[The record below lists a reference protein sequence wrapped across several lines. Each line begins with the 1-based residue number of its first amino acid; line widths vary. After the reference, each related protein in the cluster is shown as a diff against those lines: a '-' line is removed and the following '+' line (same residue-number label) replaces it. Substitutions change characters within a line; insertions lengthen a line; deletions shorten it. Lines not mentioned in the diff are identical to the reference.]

1 MAEMK
6 EPVIV
11 DAVRTPV
18 GKRGKALGDWHP
30 TDLLAHT
37 LSALVDRTGLDPEM
51 VDDVIAG
58 CVRQVGE
65 QSMNIAR
72 NAVLGAGF
80 PESVPATTIDRQC
93 GSSQQAAHFAAQGI
107 MSGAYEVAVAC
118 GVESMTR
125 VPLGEAF
132 EVDGPMGPW
141 YGGYTTRRYDSGLV
155 NQGIS
160 AEKIAKK
167 WKLGRE
173 ELDEFSVESHRRADL
188 ATEEGRFEGQILPVP
203 VRAEDGSVVE
213 MVSDEGIRKNIDP
226 EKMAS
231 LEPVFDPEGV
241 ITAGNSSQI
250 SDAAA
255 ALLIMERGVAERLG
269 LRPRARFVSFAL
281 AGVDPIYMLTGPVP
295 ATHKVLERAD
305 LVLDDIDLFEINEA
319 FACIPL
325 MWQRETGADME
336 KTNVNGGSVAIGH
349 PVGST
354 GARLMTVLLNELER
368 TGGRYGLQAMC
379 EGGGQAN
386 GTIIERLD

>member
-6 EPVIV
+6 EPMIV

-18 GKRGKALGDWHP
+18 GKRGKALQDWHP
-30 TDLLAHT
+30 ADLLAYT
-37 LSALVDRTGLDPEM
+37 LSALVERTSIDPEM

-80 PESVPATTIDRQC
+80 PETVPATTIDRQC

-118 GVESMTR
+118 GVESMSR

-132 EVDGPMGPW
+132 EVGGPMGPW
-141 YGGYTTRRYDSGLV
+141 YGGYATSRYDSGLV
-155 NQGIS
+155 NQGTS
-160 AEKIAKK
+160 AEMIARK
-167 WKLGRE
+167 WKLSRQ
-173 ELDEFSVESHRRADL
+173 ELDEFSVESHRRADR
-188 ATEEGRFEGQILPVP
+188 ATEEGRFESQIVPVP
-203 VRAEDGSVVE
+203 VRTEDGSVEE
-213 MVSDEGIRKNIDP
+213 MTRDEGIRKNIDP

-255 ALLIMERGVAERLG
+255 GLLIMERRVAGRLG
-269 LRPRARFVSFAL
+269 LKPRARFVSFAL

-295 ATHKVLERAD
+295 ATHKVLERAG
-305 LVLDDIDLFEINEA
+305 LTLDDIDLFEINEA

-325 MWQRETGADME
+325 MWQRETGADLE

>member
-1 MAEMK
+1 
-6 EPVIV
+6 
-11 DAVRTPV
+11 
-18 GKRGKALGDWHP
+18 
-30 TDLLAHT
+30 
-37 LSALVDRTGLDPEM
+37 
-51 VDDVIAG
+51 
-58 CVRQVGE
+58 
-65 QSMNIAR
+65 
-72 NAVLGAGF
+72 
-80 PESVPATTIDRQC
+80 
-93 GSSQQAAHFAAQGI
+93 
-107 MSGAYEVAVAC
+107 
-118 GVESMTR
+118 
-125 VPLGEAF
+125 
-132 EVDGPMGPW
+132 MGPW
-141 YGGYTTRRYDSGLV
+141 YGGYTTSRYDSGLV
-155 NQGIS
+155 NQGTS
-160 AEKIAKK
+160 AEMIAKK
-167 WKLGRE
+167 WKLGRKD
-173 ELDEFSVESHRRADL
+173 LDEFSVESHRRADR
-188 ATEEGRFEGQILPVP
+188 ATEEGRFEGQIVPVP
-203 VRAEDGSVVE
+203 VLAEDGSVVE
-213 MVSDEGIRKNIDP
+213 MTRDEGIRKSLDP

-255 ALLIMERGVAERLG
+255 ALLIMERGLAERLG

-295 ATHKVLERAD
+295 ATHKALERAG
-305 LVLDDIDLFEINEA
+305 LAIEDIDLFEINEA

-386 GTIIERLD
+386 GTIIERL

>member
-1 MAEMK
+1 
-6 EPVIV
+6 
-11 DAVRTPV
+11 
-18 GKRGKALGDWHP
+18 
-30 TDLLAHT
+30 
-37 LSALVDRTGLDPEM
+37 M

-93 GSSQQAAHFAAQGI
+93 GSSQQAAHFVAQGI
-107 MSGAYEVAVAC
+107 MSGAYEVAIAC

-132 EVDGPMGPW
+132 DVGGPMGPW

-160 AEKIAKK
+160 AEMIAKK
-167 WKLGRE
+167 WKLSRE
-173 ELDEFSVESHRRADL
+173 ELDEFSVESHRRADR
-188 ATEEGRFEGQILPVP
+188 ATEEGRFESQIVPVP
-203 VRAEDGSVVE
+203 IRAEDGCVME
-213 MVSDEGIRKNIDP
+213 MNRDEGIRKNLDP

-231 LEPVFDPEGV
+231 LEPVFDPDGV

-255 ALLIMERGVAERLG
+255 ALLIVERGVAERLG
-269 LRPRARFVSFAL
+269 LKPRARFASFVL
-281 AGVDPIYMLTGPVP
+281 AGVDPVSMLTGPVP
-295 ATHKVLERAD
+295 VTHRALERAG
-305 LVLDDIDLFEINEA
+305 LTIDDIDLFEVNEA

-368 TGGRYGLQAMC
+368 TGGRYGLQAM
-379 EGGGQAN
+379 
-386 GTIIERLD
+386 

>member
-6 EPVIV
+6 EPMIV

-18 GKRGKALGDWHP
+18 GKRGKALQDWHP
-30 TDLLAHT
+30 ADLLAYT
-37 LSALVDRTGLDPEM
+37 LSALVERTSIDPEM

-80 PESVPATTIDRQC
+80 PETVPATTIDRQC

-118 GVESMTR
+118 GVESMSR

-132 EVDGPMGPW
+132 EVGGPMGPW
-141 YGGYTTRRYDSGLV
+141 YGGYATSRYDSGLV
-155 NQGIS
+155 NQGTS
-160 AEKIAKK
+160 AEIIARK
-167 WKLGRE
+167 WKLSRQ
-173 ELDEFSVESHRRADL
+173 ELDEFSVESHRRADR
-188 ATEEGRFEGQILPVP
+188 ATEEGRFESQIVPVP
-203 VRAEDGSVVE
+203 VRTEDGSVEE
-213 MVSDEGIRKNIDP
+213 MTRDEGIRKNIDP

-255 ALLIMERGVAERLG
+255 GLLIMERRVAGRLG
-269 LRPRARFVSFAL
+269 LKPRARFVSFAL

-295 ATHKVLERAD
+295 ATHKVLERAG
-305 LVLDDIDLFEINEA
+305 LTLDDIDLFEINEA

-325 MWQRETGADME
+325 MWQRETGADLE

>member
-1 MAEMK
+1 MVEMK

-37 LSALVDRTGLDPEM
+37 LSALVERTALDSEM

-58 CVRQVGE
+58 CVRQVDE

-107 MSGAYEVAVAC
+107 MSGAYEVAIAC

-132 EVDGPMGPW
+132 EVDGPIGPW
-141 YGGYTTRRYDSGLV
+141 YGGYTTSRYGSWLV
-155 NQGIS
+155 NQGTS

-167 WKLGRE
+167 WKLSRE
-173 ELDEFSVESHRRADL
+173 ELDEFSVESHRRADR

-203 VRAEDGSVVE
+203 IRTEDGSVVE
-213 MVSDEGIRKNIDP
+213 MTRDEGIRKNLDP

-255 ALLIMERGVAERLG
+255 ALLIMERGVAERRG

-295 ATHKVLERAD
+295 ATRKVLERAG
-305 LVLDDIDLFEINEA
+305 LALEDIDLFEVNEA

-325 MWQRETGADME
+325 MWQRETGADLE

>member
-1 MAEMK
+1 MAEMR

-18 GKRGKALGDWHP
+18 ARRGKALKDWHP

-37 LSALVDRTGLDPEM
+37 LSALVERSGIDPEM

-58 CVRQVGE
+58 CVRQVDE

-93 GSSQQAAHFAAQGI
+93 GSSQQAVHFAAQGI

-125 VPLGEAF
+125 VTLGEAF
-132 EVDGPMGPW
+132 EVDGPIGPW
-141 YGGYTTRRYDSGLV
+141 YGDYTTRRYASGLV
-155 NQGIS
+155 NQGTS

-167 WKLGRE
+167 WKLSRE

-188 ATEEGRFEGQILPVP
+188 ATEEGRFESQILPVP

-295 ATHKVLERAD
+295 ATHKVLKRAG
-305 LVLDDIDLFEINEA
+305 LALDDIDLFEINEA

-386 GTIIERLD
+386 ATIIERLD

>member
-1 MAEMK
+1 MK

-18 GKRGKALGDWHP
+18 GRRGKALQDWHP
-30 TDLLAHT
+30 ADLLAHT
-37 LSALVDRTGLDPEM
+37 LSALVERTGIDPEI

-58 CVRQVGE
+58 CVRQVEE

-72 NAVLGAGF
+72 NATLGAGL
-80 PESVPATTIDRQC
+80 PETTPATTIDRQC

-107 MSGAYEVAVAC
+107 MSGSYDVAIAC

-125 VPLGEAF
+125 VSLGEAF
-132 EVDGPMGPW
+132 DINGPVGPW
-141 YGGYTTRRYDSGLV
+141 YGGYATDRYDSGFI
-155 NQGIS
+155 NQGMS
-160 AEKIAKK
+160 AELIAKE
-167 WKLGRE
+167 WKLGRA
-173 ELDEFSVESHRRADL
+173 ELDEFSIESHRRADR
-188 ATEEGRFEGQILPVP
+188 ATEEGRFESQIVPVP
-203 VRAEDGSVVE
+203 VRAEDGSDVE
-213 MVSDEGIRKNIDP
+213 MTRDEGIRKNLDP
-226 EKMAS
+226 EKVAA

-255 ALLIMERGVAERLG
+255 ALLIMERSVAERLG

-281 AGVDPIYMLTGPVP
+281 TGVDPIYMLTGPVP
-295 ATHKVLERAD
+295 ATRKVLERAG
-305 LVLDDIDLFEINEA
+305 LSLEDIDLFEVNEA
-319 FACIPL
+319 FASIPL
-325 MWQRETGADME
+325 MWQRELGADME
-336 KTNVNGGSVAIGH
+336 KTNVNGGAVAIGH

-368 TGGRYGLQAMC
+368 TGGRYGLQTMC

>member
-1 MAEMK
+1 MAEIS

-30 TDLLAHT
+30 ADLLAHT
-37 LSALVDRTGLDPEM
+37 LSALIERTGIDPEM

-80 PESVPATTIDRQC
+80 PETVPATTIDRQC
-93 GSSQQAAHFAAQGI
+93 GSSQQAVHFAAQGI
-107 MSGAYEVAVAC
+107 MSGSYKVAVAC
-118 GVESMTR
+118 GVESMSR

-132 EVDGPMGPW
+132 DVGGPMGPW
-141 YGGYTTRRYDSGLV
+141 YGGYTTSRYDSELV
-155 NQGIS
+155 NQGTS
-160 AEKIAKK
+160 AEMIAKK
-167 WKLGRE
+167 WKLSRE
-173 ELDEFSVESHRRADL
+173 ELDEFSVESHRRADR
-188 ATEEGRFEGQILPVP
+188 ATEEGQVVPVP
-203 VRAEDGSVVE
+203 IRTEDGSVVQ
-213 MVSDEGIRKNIDP
+213 MVRDEGIRNNLDP

-255 ALLIMERGVAERLG
+255 ALLIMERGFAERLG

-295 ATHKVLERAD
+295 ATRKALERAG
-305 LVLDDIDLFEINEA
+305 LDIEDIDLFEVNEA

-325 MWQRETGADME
+325 MWQHETGADME

-386 GTIIERLD
+386 GTIIERL

>member
-18 GKRGKALGDWHP
+18 GRRGKALKDWHP

-37 LSALVDRTGLDPEM
+37 LSALVERTGIDPEM

-107 MSGAYEVAVAC
+107 MSGSYEVAIAC

-141 YGGYTTRRYDSGLV
+141 HGGYTTSRYDSGLV

-167 WKLGRE
+167 WKLSRE
-173 ELDEFSVESHRRADL
+173 ELDEFSVESHWRANR
-188 ATEEGRFEGQILPVP
+188 ATEEGRFEGQIVPVP
-203 VRAEDGSVVE
+203 IRTEDGSVVE
-213 MVSDEGIRKNIDP
+213 MVRDEGIRKNIDP

-295 ATHKVLERAD
+295 ATHKILKRAG
-305 LVLDDIDLFEINEA
+305 LAIEDIDLFEVNEA

-386 GTIIERLD
+386 ATVIERLN

>member
-1 MAEMK
+1 
-6 EPVIV
+6 
-11 DAVRTPV
+11 
-18 GKRGKALGDWHP
+18 
-30 TDLLAHT
+30 
-37 LSALVDRTGLDPEM
+37 
-51 VDDVIAG
+51 
-58 CVRQVGE
+58 
-65 QSMNIAR
+65 
-72 NAVLGAGF
+72 
-80 PESVPATTIDRQC
+80 
-93 GSSQQAAHFAAQGI
+93 
-107 MSGAYEVAVAC
+107 VAVAC

-173 ELDEFSVESHRRADL
+173 ELDEFSVESHGRADL

-386 GTIIERLD
+386 ATIIERLD

>member
-18 GKRGKALGDWHP
+18 GKRGKALKDWHP

-37 LSALVDRTGLDPEM
+37 LSALVERTGLDPEL

-58 CVRQVGE
+58 CVRQVDE

-132 EVDGPMGPW
+132 EVDGPIGPW

-167 WKLGRE
+167 WKLSRE
-173 ELDEFSVESHRRADL
+173 ELDEFSLRSHRRADR

-213 MVSDEGIRKNIDP
+213 MIRDEGIRKNVDP
-226 EKMAS
+226 EKIAS

-281 AGVDPIYMLTGPVP
+281 AGVDPICMLTGPVP
-295 ATHKVLERAD
+295 ATHKVLERAG
-305 LVLDDIDLFEINEA
+305 LALDDIDLFEVNEA

-325 MWQRETGADME
+325 MWQRETGADLE

-368 TGGRYGLQAMC
+368 TGGRFGLQAMC

-386 GTIIERLD
+386 GTIIERLN

>member
-18 GKRGKALGDWHP
+18 GKRGKALKDWHP

-37 LSALVDRTGLDPEM
+37 LSALVERSGIDPEM

-58 CVRQVGE
+58 CVRQVDE

-141 YGGYTTRRYDSGLV
+141 YGGYTTSRYDSGLV
-155 NQGIS
+155 HQGTS

-167 WKLGRE
+167 WTLSRE
-173 ELDEFSVESHRRADL
+173 ELDEFSVESHRRADR
-188 ATEEGRFEGQILPVP
+188 ATEEGRFEGQIVPVP
-203 VRAEDGSVVE
+203 IRTEDGSVVE
-213 MVSDEGIRKNIDP
+213 MVRDEGIRKNLDP
-226 EKMAS
+226 EKMVS

-255 ALLIMERGVAERLG
+255 ALLIMERGIAERLG
-269 LRPRARFVSFAL
+269 LRPRARIVSFAL

-295 ATHKVLERAD
+295 ATYKVLERAG
-305 LVLDDIDLFEINEA
+305 LTLDDIDLFEVNEA

-325 MWQRETGADME
+325 MWQRETGSDLE

-368 TGGRYGLQAMC
+368 TGGRYGLQTMC

-386 GTIIERLD
+386 ATIIERLD

>member
-6 EPVIV
+6 EAVIV

-18 GKRGKALGDWHP
+18 GKRGKALADWHP
-30 TDLLAHT
+30 ADLLAHT
-37 LSALVDRTGLDPEM
+37 LSALVERTGIDPGI

-80 PESVPATTIDRQC
+80 PETVPATTIDRQC

-107 MSGAYEVAVAC
+107 MSGSYEVAIAC
-118 GVESMTR
+118 GVESMSR

-132 EVDGPMGPW
+132 EIGGPMGPW
-141 YGGYTTRRYDSGLV
+141 YGGYATSRYDSGLV
-155 NQGIS
+155 NQGTS
-160 AEKIAKK
+160 AEMIARE

-173 ELDEFSVESHRRADL
+173 ELDEFSVQSHRRA
-188 ATEEGRFEGQILPVP
+188 ARAAEEGRFEGQIIPVP
-203 VRAEDGSVVE
+203 IRTEDGSVVE
-213 MVSDEGIRKNIDP
+213 MTRDEGIRETIDP
-226 EKMAS
+226 QKMAS

-255 ALLIMERGVAERLG
+255 ALLIMERGVAAHLG

-281 AGVDPIYMLTGPVP
+281 AGVDPIHMLTGPVP
-295 ATHKVLERAD
+295 ATRKVLDNAE
-305 LVLDDIDLFEINEA
+305 LTIEDIDLFEINEA

-325 MWQRETGADME
+325 MWQRETGADLE

-354 GARLMTVLLNELER
+354 GARLMTVLINELER

-386 GTIIERLD
+386 ATIIERL